1 MEDES
6 AASLAVQLIDDAG
19 YDPARVLVLQDG
31 LAGWEDAGL
40 PTAKAKD
47 LDEATS

>member
-6 AASLAVQLIDDAG
+6 AASLAARLIDEG
-19 YDPARVLVLQDG
+19 YDPAKVFVLRDG

-40 PTAKAKD
+40 PTAKA
-47 LDEATS
+47 EP

>member
-1 MEDES
+1 MIDED
-6 AASLAVQLIDDAG
+6 G

-40 PTAKAKD
+40 PTAKA
-47 LDEATS
+47 EAG

>member
-6 AASLAVQLIDDAG
+6 AASLAVTLIEEDG
-19 YDPARVLVLQDG
+19 YDPARVFVLQDG

-40 PTAKAKD
+40 PTAKA
-47 LDEATS
+47 TSA

>member
-1 MEDES
+1 VEDES
-6 AASLAVQLIDDAG
+6 AASLAVKMIDEDG

-40 PTAKAKD
+40 PTARA
-47 LDEATS
+47 EAG

>member
-6 AASLAVQLIDDAG
+6 AASLAVTLIDEEG

-40 PTAKAKD
+40 PTAKV
-47 LDEATS
+47 ETS

>member
-6 AASLAVQLIDDAG
+6 AASLAVKLINEG

-40 PTAKAKD
+40 PTGKD
-47 LDEATS
+47 DLA